1 MRASLLSR
9 LIDRLRGRDPN
20 AAYAAWLLNYG
31 RITEGRVI
39 DTQKDDAGVTVYYY
53 YYRANVKYETSA
65 RLSTGQID
73 RGDCYYAPGA
83 SVTVRFDPHRPGRSL
98 LQ

>member
-20 AAYAAWLLNYG
+20 AAYTAWLLNYG

-39 DTQKDDAGVTVYYY
+39 DTHKDDGGVTVYYY

-65 RLSTGQID
+65 RLSPGQID
-73 RGDCYYAPGA
+73 RGDCHYAPGA
-83 SVTVRFDPHRPGRSL
+83 SVTVRFDPNRPGRSL